1 MRPRS
6 RHTDSSEDFNIWPAF
21 TDLMSNAFMIL
32 SLLLLL
38 ALFQSFSSKAALENM
53 MENLRQRKDVVG
65 ELARQVKDLQAKTN
79 QADDLKQQVAVLQ
92 RQLKSAHTPGG
103 APPII
108 LIQNTGA
115 YQFASGSAELP
126 VALNSYVRG
135 KLVDEI
141 ESNAK
146 AYQID
151 VVEVIG
157 HTDGQPNG
165 GVSSN
170 LDENLEKVARGQ
182 IPTHNLHAGSNA
194 DLGLMRSLELVRGL
208 RFIQRQ
214 GTRLKDLEFRAYS
227 AAQLILPTGG
237 LAQINQQSD
246 PKRRRIEIR
255 FTRLGRVTNVQ

>member
-1 MRPRS
+1 MRPRL
-6 RHTDSSEDFNIWPAF
+6 RQTESSEDFNIWPAF
-21 TDLMSNAFMIL
+21 TDLMSNAFMISL
-32 SLLLLL
+32 LLLLL
-38 ALFQSFSSKAALENM
+38 ALAQSFSSRAALENIM
-53 MENLRQRKDVVG
+53 ANLRQRKDLVG
-65 ELARQVKDLQAKTN
+65 ELARQVKDLQAKAN
-79 QADDLKQQVAVLQ
+79 QAEDLKQQVEVLQ
-92 RQLKSAHTPGG
+92 RQLKSANTPAG

-126 VALNSYVRG
+126 KALNSYVRG

-141 ESNAK
+141 ELNAK

-157 HTDGQPNG
+157 HTDSQPNQ

-170 LDENLEKVARGQ
+170 LDDNLEKVARGQ

-194 DLGLMRSLELVRGL
+194 DLGLMRALELVRGL
-208 RFIQRQ
+208 RSIQHK
-214 GTRLKDLEFRAYS
+214 GTRLKGLEFRAYS
-227 AAQLILPTGG
+227 AAQLILPSRG
-237 LAQINQQSD
+237 LMPINQQSD

-255 FTRLGRVTNVQ
+255 FTRLGKVTNVQ